1 MSDGLGLSEEE
12 VRQLRELEGL
22 LDEERFYEAFG
33 VNNSA
38 PASEIREAYY
48 QLSRKWHPDRYFRR
62 DTGGHT
68 ERIQKVFMQLTSAF
82 QRLSS
87 IEERSLYDQTHIQT
101 SNDDAPQRQRNT
113 HRRGR
118 RRRQHRE
125 RRRQT
130 RESTPEPGTK
140 NRRVQTRKEKRRES
154 FLSNV
159 QQNIEE
165 QTRRAEQFFEIGKR
179 DYEDNKPINAISSL
193 HLACKLAPNNREYLT
208 LFNEVRTAARAARGA
223 EFITEA
229 ESAESFQNYHVA
241 IEKYKRAVEYEVD
254 DGRAYA
260 RLAYLL
266 QRLDP
271 DPRESLRLMQIAVQK
286 IPSNVDYRCILGEM
300 YLGQGLKLNARR
312 EFQKA
317 LEIDRSCERAKEG
330 MKQL

>member
-1 MSDGLGLSEEE
+1 MSQEEGLSEEE
-12 VRQLRELEGL
+12 LRSLRELESL
-22 LDEERFYEAFG
+22 LDDDRLYEAFG
-33 VNNSA
+33 VSNSA

-62 DTGGHT
+62 ETGET

-82 QRLSS
+82 QMLSS
-87 IEERSLYDQTHIQT
+87 IEQRSIYDQTHIQT
-101 SNDDAPQRQRNT
+101 QNDAPTRTRRVT

-125 RRRQT
+125 RRKS
-130 RESTPEPGTK
+130 ESTQGTNSPEAK
-140 NRRVQTRKEKRRES
+140 SLSIREKRREK

-159 QQNIEE
+159 QQNISD
-165 QTRRAEQFFEIGKR
+165 QSRRAEQFFEIGKR
-179 DYEDNKPINAISSL
+179 DYEDGKPINAISSL
-193 HLACKLAPNNREYLT
+193 HLACKLAPKNREYL
-208 LFNEVRTAARAARGA
+208 LLYNEVRVAARAARGI

-229 ESAESFQNYHVA
+229 ESAESFQNYQVA
-241 IEKYKRAVEYEVD
+241 IDKYRRAVEYEVD

-271 DPRESLRLMQIAVQK
+271 DPRESLRLMQIATQK
-286 IPSNVDYRCILGEM
+286 IPNNVEYRCILGEM
-300 YLGQGLKLNARR
+300 YLQQGLKLNARR

-317 LEIDRSCERAKEG
+317 LELDKDNERARNG